1 MESLEFLSFRK
12 KLHKTQDEM
21 AKLLGVSVKAVRSYE
36 QGWRS
41 VPSHVERQI
50 LFLTSKKGEQLE
62 PQQPCWVI
70 KNCKTSNREKCPAWE
85 FQAGTLCWFLYGT
98 ECNNG
103 DAKTWKEKIKLCQN
117 CNAFPTSLKTMFQG
131 GSDKIPNESC
141 FNKHE

>member
-1 MESLEFLSFRK
+1 MESREFLHFRK
-12 KLHKTQDEM
+12 KLRKTQDEM

-50 LFLTSKKGEQLE
+50 LFLSAKKEDALA

-70 KNCKTSNREKCPAWE
+70 KNCKAANREKCPAWE
-85 FQAGTLCWFLYGT
+85 FKAGTLCWFLYGT

-103 DAKTWKEKIKLCQN
+103 DHQTWKEKIKLCQN
-117 CNAFPTSLKTMFQG
+117 CSAFPSTLKNLFQRTSDQKP
-131 GSDKIPNESC
+131 DESC
-141 FNKHE
+141 FSKHE